1 MTEKDVKTEIK
12 TPDIMDEKD
21 IDAAVNFIN
30 ETVNETIYNGSIAI
44 GKYILKHF
52 FKGDVKLASS
62 KNPRKSASFNKL
74 YERIDLIIHPN
85 KLALMVRVASQEQYL
100 IDNSLET
107 EGLSYTHKAALVKLD
122 DTEKKIKIIKK
133 CIEKKWS
140 TRDLENEIK
149 KINQGLLLDTKS
161 SLIQTTKKYIA
172 KVDDVLNTVE
182 DSFFDIDDDELSKMA
197 KDKRKKLEGYL
208 NKLKTKIKDTVKKT
222 DDISTGCD
230 ELLAK
235 LTAVAEGKKANPS
248 KRGRKP
254 SKPTI

>member
-1 MTEKDVKTEIK
+1 MTEKDVKTEVK

-30 ETVNETIYNGSIAI
+30 ETANKTIYQGSIEI
-44 GKYILKHF
+44 GQYILDHF
-52 FKGDVKLASS
+52 FEGNIKLAAS
-62 KNPRKSASFNKL
+62 KNPHKLLSFNKL
-74 YERIDLIIHPN
+74 CERDDLTVHPN
-85 KLALMVRVASQEQYL
+85 RLRLMVRVADQEKYFA
-100 IDNSLET
+100 DNGLDT
-107 EGLSYTHKAALVKLD
+107 KVLSYTHKSALAKLD
-122 DTEKKIKIIKK
+122 NTEKKIKIIKK
-133 CIEKKWS
+133 CIEKEWS